1 MRKYL
6 FIIKTTF
13 IDSLQYVSSLLFRF
27 CGFAIMMY
35 VLTSLWRY
43 IYSDGT
49 GVINGYTFSKMIWYL
64 LLAETISFG
73 SGSNVSS
80 SEVKDTIKSGNIA
93 YQINIPYNYIG
104 YVVCKYM
111 ADTFVRFMFFLVISI
126 GLGFIFAGAIEG
138 FNYMSIL
145 AGIPVFIFAI
155 LIVGLIK
162 ILISLTSFWVE
173 DSKPFQHVYNKIV
186 LMFGVF
192 FPLEMF
198 PKLVGTIIRY
208 SPIYGISYGPAKL
221 ILDFSGGLF
230 RSILISQ
237 LITMVVLLLIIK
249 TVYRRGVKKLNVN
262 GG

>member
-93 YQINIPYNYIG
+93 YQINKPYNYI
-104 YVVCKYM
+104 V
-111 ADTFVRFMFFLVISI
+111 LVISI

-138 FNYMSIL
+138 FNYVSIL

-198 PKLVGTIIRY
+198 PKVVGTIIRY

-237 LITMVVLLLIIK
+237 LITMIVLLLIIK
-249 TVYRRGVKKLNVN
+249 NVYRRGVKKLNVN